1 MTYALSG
8 VQNAKRKIILKERIK
23 KKLKIHWQTKM

>member
-8 VQNAKRKIILKERIK
+8 VQNAKHKIILKERIK